1 MQRTPS
7 LATSTHP
14 PADLCTVPL
23 VVDLDG
29 TLLRTDTL
37 HESAL
42 VLLKRSVINPV
53 RMLAWLLRGRSAL
66 KSEIASR
73 VDLQPE
79 ALPWNEDVLGYLREQ
94 KAAGRTVILA
104 TAAHRSIADMA
115 ARHLGVF
122 DGILATTA
130 DVNLKGRAKLE
141 AIQAQYGNLFDYAG
155 DSRADIPIWREARVA
170 ITVNVPAAV
179 MAQVRPHVPVERAFD
194 DPPVSLKDWARALRV
209 HQWLKNL
216 LIFVPAL
223 TAFSMAD
230 PATLIRLAVAFLAFS
245 LAASATYILNDLWDL
260 TNDRAHPRKRNRPFA
275 SGRLR
280 IPQALAACAMLLLA
294 GLATAALLSPKFLV
308 ALLLYLAM
316 TSAYSWV
323 LKQYVLLDVIMLSML
338 YTLRIIAG
346 AMASGI
352 PISSWLLAFSGFLFL
367 SLALVKRCSELI
379 TLGQMGRTASAGR
392 DYRVADNAV
401 LIPLGVGAALSAVV
415 VFGLFVNAP
424 ETRERYG
431 TPEALWGVAL
441 ALTYW
446 LGRLWI
452 KTSRG
457 EMHDDP
463 IVYALRDHGSRLI
476 LMIVVGIMV
485 CSHYFRIGSM
495 P

>member
-1 MQRTPS
+1 M
-7 LATSTHP
+7 
-14 PADLCTVPL
+14 VPL

-42 VLLKRSVINPV
+42 LLLKRSVLNPV
-53 RMLAWLLRGRSAL
+53 RMLVWLLRGRSAL
-66 KSEIASR
+66 KTEIASR
-73 VDLQPE
+73 IDLQAG
-79 ALPWNEDVLGYLREQ
+79 ALPWNEDVLAYLREQ

-104 TAAHRSIADMA
+104 TAAHRSIAEMA
-115 ARHLGVF
+115 ARHTSVF

-130 DVNLKGRAKLE
+130 DVNLKGLAKLE
-141 AIQAQYGNLFDYAG
+141 AICAQYGSRFDYVG
-155 DSRADIPIWREARVA
+155 DSRADIPIWRAARAA
-170 ITVNVPAAV
+170 ITVNAPPAV
-179 MAQVRPHVPVERAFD
+179 MAQVRPHVKVERSFN
-194 DPPVSLKDWARALRV
+194 DPSVSLKDWARALRV

-223 TAFSMAD
+223 TAFSLAD
-230 PATLIRLAVAFLAFS
+230 PGTLLRLSVAFLAFS
-245 LAASATYILNDLWDL
+245 LSASATYIVNDLWDL
-260 TNDRAHPRKRNRPFA
+260 ANDRAHPRKRNRPFA

-280 IPQALAACAMLLLA
+280 IHQGLAACTALLLA
-294 GLATAALLSPKFLV
+294 GLTVAALLSTKFLG
-308 ALLLYLAM
+308 ALLLYLIL

-352 PISSWLLAFSGFLFL
+352 QISSWLLAFSGFLFL
-367 SLALVKRCSELI
+367 SLALVKRCSELV
-379 TLGQMGRTASAGR
+379 TLGQMGKSASSGR
-392 DYRVADNAV
+392 DYRVTDNAV
-401 LIPLGVGAALSAVV
+401 LMPLGIGAALSAVV
-415 VFGLFVNAP
+415 VFGLFVNTP
-424 ETRERYG
+424 ETRGRYG

-463 IVYALRDHGSRLI
+463 IVYALRDRGSRLI
-476 LMIVVGIMV
+476 VMAIIGITV
-485 CSHYFRIGSM
+485 FAHYFKMGSL